1 MPFYTPIQNTRAFRR
16 STPYDQINWNNF
28 GEVID
33 AFHGRI
39 DDWYILPIKELI
51 NHKDGGHYAFAVM
64 ALNCLLIDMMSQF
77 YYGTLTSSKNKFM
90 NFVHDRTPKLAGNL
104 PIQINQPK
112 SFHNKNGDPLTK
124 YEDVLYTGFRC
135 GILHQAHVP
144 LYGVL
149 YGAPG
154 PFDFKKDGVTQYSN
168 GADCPTVI
176 CHPSEVF
183 KEIETAFL
191 QYLDELLDPNPKF
204 SNLRQHFK
212 IKFEDS
218 FGVTINTTI

>member
-1 MPFYTPIQNTRAFRR
+1 MSFYAPIQKARAFRR
-16 STPYDQINWNNF
+16 ETRYDEITWTDF
-28 GEVID
+28 CAVID

-39 DDWYILPIKELI
+39 DDWYILPTKELI
-51 NHKDGGHYAFAVM
+51 NHRDGGHYAFAVM

-77 YYGTLTSSKNKFM
+77 YYGTLTSGGKIFKD
-90 NFVHDRTPKLAGNL
+90 FVRDRLPALAGTL
-104 PIQINQPK
+104 PMQINQPT
-112 SFHNKNGDPLTK
+112 SRNNQNGDPLST
-124 YEDVLYTGFRC
+124 YEEVLYTGFRC

-149 YGAPG
+149 YGVPG
-154 PFDFKKDGVTQYSN
+154 PFDFQTSGATQYAT

-176 CHPSEVF
+176 CQPSRVF
-183 KEIETAFL
+183 EEIETAFL
-191 QYLDELLDPNPKF
+191 QYLDELLDPDPKF
-204 SNLRQHFK
+204 QSLRQSFK